1 MTLANFRTAAEAE
14 TAGGLLEQSKIPYLI
29 QSMEGAGMI
38 GLQGGA
44 NLLVRPDQW
53 ELAREVLDLDAED
66 PDTGD

>member
-14 TAGGLLEQSKIPYLI
+14 TAGGLLEQSEIPYLI

-38 GLQGGA
+38 GLQAGA
-44 NLLVRPDQW
+44 TLLVRPDQL

-66 PDTGD
+66 PDMGD